1 MQQKQLG
8 NTDIMVS
15 KICLG
20 TMNWWNS
27 QNDEKDAHE
36 QLDYGIA
43 HGINFIDTAEMYAI
57 PPDPET
63 CGLTET
69 YLGNWLQKTGKRKD
83 IILATK
89 ATGSMKNNGGVAH
102 VRNGEGLTPSGIFT
116 AIETSLTRLKT
127 EYIDLYQLHWPQ
139 RSVPIWGKLNF
150 DESMIESK
158 NEVEENIFEV
168 LKTLEKLKK
177 DGKIRYIGLSNETP
191 WGAMKFLEIAKK
203 NNFPEI
209 QTIQNAYNLIRREYD
224 AALAEFST
232 YEGVGL
238 LAYSPLAG
246 GILTG
251 KYQNGAL
258 PEGCRYTL
266 WGKDRMPQN
275 YNERTLAA
283 TAEYMKLAENLWISV
298 TQLALAWVN
307 DKSFVHSNIIG
318 TTSVE
323 QLKECIS
330 SAEITLSPETRKQID
345 TIYTQFPNPATF

>member
-1 MQQKQLG
+1 MQKKQLG

-20 TMNWWNS
+20 TMNWGA
-27 QNDEKDAHE
+27 QNNEQEAHE
-36 QLDYGIA
+36 QLDYGVS
-43 HGINFIDTAEMYAI
+43 HWINFIDTAEMYAV
-57 PPDPET
+57 PPDPKT

-69 YLGNWLQKTGKRKD
+69 YVGNWLEKRGNRAD

-89 ATGSMKNNGGVAH
+89 VTGSMKNNGWVAH
-102 VRNGEGLTPSGIFT
+102 VRNGEGITPSGIIT
-116 AIETSLTRLKT
+116 AIEGSLARLKT
-127 EYIDLYQLHWPQ
+127 DYIDLYQLHWPE
-139 RSVPIWGKLNF
+139 RKVPIWGKMNF
-150 DESMIESK
+150 SEAMIEEK
-158 NEVEENIFEV
+158 KEVEESIFQT
-168 LKTLEKLKK
+168 LKTLEKLRNEW
-177 DGKIRYIGLSNETP
+177 KIRHIWLSNETP

-203 NNFPEI
+203 NNLPEI

-224 AALAEFST
+224 SSLAELST

-246 GILTG
+246 WILTW

-283 TAEYMKLAENLWISV
+283 TAQYMKLAESLWITA

-307 DKSFVHSNIIG
+307 DRSFVHSNIIG
-318 TTSVE
+318 TTSIA

-330 SAEITLSPETRKQID
+330 SADIILSDATRSDID
-345 TIYTQFPNPATF
+345 AIYTKMPNPCTF